1 MPLSIPGIGARMLV
15 LDSEDLHL
23 NTLFPWRSTNPVS
36 LSFLSCTVGTVSAL
50 LLSIRDREMD
60 HGSSGARERV
70 EAITKITKQM
80 GDKLV

>member
-1 MPLSIPGIGARMLV
+1 M
-15 LDSEDLHL
+15 
-23 NTLFPWRSTNPVS
+23 
-36 LSFLSCTVGTVSAL
+36 GTVSGL
-50 LLSIRDREMD
+50 SLSIRDREMD